1 MNQEYIDKIQE
12 DIKNMTCSICY
23 APEHSNHTFD
33 KVYFSEEKIIAV
45 TNNKCEEIFNNAFS
59 SVFFMRE

>member
-45 TNNKCEEIFNNAFS
+45 TNNECEKHFNNAFNAT
-59 SVFFMRE
+59 FFKGE